1 MRAEQAGG
9 SRPSVGRLAA
19 PLVEALADEAQALR
33 LTVRRTVAG
42 ARLIDAGIDA
52 PGGIEAGRRIA
63 EICMGGLGW
72 VQLADT
78 GPDGWA
84 FPGIVRSAEPVL
96 ACLGSQYAGW
106 KLAHDSYHAMASGPG
121 RARAAQEHLFGELGY
136 HDGARTAPLFT
147 EPAQPPPD
155 DLVRQMA
162 ADCRLQPKDLTL

>member
-78 GPDGWA
+78 GPGGWP
-84 FPGIVRSAEPVL
+84 FRVVVRSAEPGP
-96 ACLGSQYAGW
+96 ACLGPPYAR
-106 KLAHDSYHAMASGPG
+106 P
-121 RARAAQEHLFGELGY
+121 E
-136 HDGARTAPLFT
+136 
-147 EPAQPPPD
+147 PPP
-155 DLVRQMA
+155 
-162 ADCRLQPKDLTL
+162 